1 MHITTN
7 FRLPASCGIDS
18 GRGSGS
24 GSGSGSGRGRGR
36 LVCGDSGE
44 TAINGY
50 NSTLIWILSLSC
62 LCLPRLIF
70 T

>member
-1 MHITTN
+1 MAVAVVVAVAVAETV
-7 FRLPASCGIDS
+7 AVVVVVV
-18 GRGSGS
+18 RGSGN
-24 GSGSGSGRGRGR
+24 GRGD
-36 LVCGDSGE
+36 VCGDSGE
-44 TAINGY
+44 TTVNGY